1 MSTDIIVRFTDSY
14 EQKVGDIKKI
24 VGLMSPKSI
33 IKIIDTLDLDANP
46 RNSRLGSVTDAIQA
60 SIRADELSPTQK
72 LLAVFRQGLC
82 NTGV

>member
-1 MSTDIIVRFTDSY
+1 MSTDVIVRFTDSY

-60 SIRADELSPTQK
+60 SIRADELSHTQK
-72 LLAVFRQGLC
+72 LFPF
-82 NTGV
+82 

>member
-46 RNSRLGSVTDAIQA
+46 RNSPFG
-60 SIRADELSPTQK
+60 LSD
-72 LLAVFRQGLC
+72 RCYSGIHSR
-82 NTGV
+82 